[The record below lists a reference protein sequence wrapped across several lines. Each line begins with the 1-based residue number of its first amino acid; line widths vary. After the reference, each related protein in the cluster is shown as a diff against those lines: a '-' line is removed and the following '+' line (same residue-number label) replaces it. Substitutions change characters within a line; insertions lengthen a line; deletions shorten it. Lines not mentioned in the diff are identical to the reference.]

1 MFLSSSSSIKDNRKI
16 QPAKIDFNLIIMWFI
31 MFYVEHYLPKYT
43 SNTDISA
50 GDTPEILDAWA
61 IVLGEYFLSF

>member
-1 MFLSSSSSIKDNRKI
+1 MFLYRSLFLSSSAGNKDNMKK

-50 GDTPEILDAWA
+50 GETPEILDA
-61 IVLGEYFLSF
+61 